1 MRERMEKEIKEIGKM
16 IGRSSRLIF
25 GVCAIISSVVAIFG
39 MNALPV
45 MAAED
50 VEKDRFAG
58 LFLWQKVNSNSLFDT
73 Y

>member
-1 MRERMEKEIKEIGKM
+1 MRKKKRKIKEIRNEF
-16 IGRSSRLIF
+16 ILWA
-25 GVCAIISSVVAIFG
+25 CAAVSGVVAIFG